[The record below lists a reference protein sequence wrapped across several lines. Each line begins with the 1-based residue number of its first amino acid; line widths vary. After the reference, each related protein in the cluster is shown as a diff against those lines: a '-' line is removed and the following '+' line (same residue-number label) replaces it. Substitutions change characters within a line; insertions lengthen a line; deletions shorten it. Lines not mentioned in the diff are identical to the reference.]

1 MNLQPL
7 TYTLFAP
14 VYDFFLR
21 RLSTPWRQLS
31 LSHLKAE
38 ASATVLIIGAGTGLD
53 FPHLPTAPHYLAM
66 DANAAMLNIAQKK
79 RCKPAQAKPRE
90 DRTDE
95 GHETLNI
102 QLYQGDVWQL
112 PHPDASLDA
121 VIAHLIIAVTAHP
134 ERTLAEAV
142 RVLKPGGQL
151 LVIDKFLQ
159 PDEKA
164 WLKRAINPLTAALAT
179 RLDVEFTTLLQQQ
192 NNLVV
197 ILEVPLFANGWF
209 RFILLEKT

>member
-1 MNLQPL
+1 MQHV

-14 VYDFFLR
+14 LYDFFLR
-21 RLSTPWRQLS
+21 RLSAPWRQLS
-31 LSHLKAE
+31 LSQLKAE
-38 ASATVLIIGAGTGLD
+38 ASATVLLIGVGTGLD

-66 DANAAMLNIAQKK
+66 DANAAMLKIAQEKL
-79 RCKPAQAKPRE
+79 RQALKNAEPNRE
-90 DRTDE
+90 A
-95 GHETLNI
+95 LKL

-121 VIAHLIIAVTAHP
+121 VIAHLIIAVTAKP

-159 PDEKA
+159 PGEKA
-164 WLKRAINPLTAALAT
+164 WLKRAINPVAAALAT
-179 RLDVEFTTLLQQQ
+179 RLDVEFSALLAAQDTLK
-192 NNLVV
+192 VV
-197 ILEVPLFANGWF
+197 VDTPLFAKGWF
-209 RFILLEKT
+209 RFILLEKTCGNAL